1 MRGRPK
7 SDNSREKQY
16 RVRLNEKEALNL
28 DYVSSTTGQAKSDI
42 IRKALNEYLHKVQI
56 NEYNLSPENDDLI
69 MEGINMQR
77 VLKCPYCGKTNI
89 FDFTDLCNV
98 SSYERQMGTENLYE
112 FDEVELICT
121 NCNKKSMFNGYIS
134 EYPLGAFNGE
144 EIKVA
149 KLEEEE

>member
-69 MEGINMQR
+69 MLPSRKETLM
-77 VLKCPYCGKTNI
+77 
-89 FDFTDLCNV
+89 
-98 SSYERQMGTENLYE
+98 
-112 FDEVELICT
+112 
-121 NCNKKSMFNGYIS
+121 
-134 EYPLGAFNGE
+134 
-144 EIKVA
+144 A
-149 KLEEEE
+149 KQIPS

>member
-1 MRGRPK
+1 MILYGIK
-7 SDNSREKQY
+7 KVVLTE
-16 RVRLNEKEALNL
+16 L
-28 DYVSSTTGQAKSDI
+28 DETTGQAKSDI

-69 MEGINMQR
+69 LEGINMQR
-77 VLKCPYCGKTNI
+77 VLTCPYCGKTNI

-121 NCNKKSMFNGYIS
+121 NCNKKSMVNGYIS